1 MFVCHKVSIS
11 THVCM
16 HVDVCV
22 HLELTAA
29 EFTDTLHNYW
39 RNYNASIYERFKLGI
54 VGFAFNATDDDI

>member
-1 MFVCHKVSIS
+1 
-11 THVCM
+11 M
-16 HVDVCV
+16 HVGVCV
-22 HLELTAA
+22 HLELTAT